1 LPESRRWELVAVS
14 GRTESSHFYDIFD
27 SAYRGRAIPLIIATI
42 LGEASGAAVATWVYY
57 HAVTVVHL
65 SAARASA
72 VLFFGGALGII
83 GLMLGVRLCETIGRV
98 KSVAIL
104 GLSGLAGVLA
114 FYWGPPA
121 NFAWPTLWLLV
132 AHGWFAAMGRGTLVA
147 ANSAVTELFP
157 TWLRGT
163 MMGWLTLCVAIAA
176 IGAQVTIAVLAKPL
190 GGLSNVVG
198 WISLLTIPSVLIWL
212 LFIDETRGLTL
223 EAASREPEPDLPA
236 AAEARHERVGA

>member
-1 LPESRRWELVAVS
+1 
-14 GRTESSHFYDIFD
+14 
-27 SAYRGRAIPLIIATI
+27 
-42 LGEASGAAVATWVYY
+42 
-57 HAVTVVHL
+57 
-65 SAARASA
+65 
-72 VLFFGGALGII
+72 
-83 GLMLGVRLCETIGRV
+83 MLGVRLCETIGRV

-104 GLSGLAGVLA
+104 GLSGLAGMLA

-121 NFAWPTLWLLV
+121 SFAWPTLWLLV

-147 ANSAVTELFP
+147 ANSAITELFP

-163 MMGWLTLCVAIAA
+163 IMGWLWLCVAIAA

-212 LFIDETRGLTL
+212 FFIDETRGLTL
-223 EAASREPEPDLPA
+223 EAASREPAPDSSA
-236 AAEARHERVGA
+236 AAQAQS